1 MFLDL
6 TASWQC
12 DDCSCKMEVSS
23 IEKTIKSIQNEI
35 KLIQLAKLTMVQ
47 KIELLENQLIKND
60 KILHSNHF
68 INLSV
73 KYVLVELIG
82 YLFEPFKMEKRIE
95 LCREILKILDV
106 FEQGQTRARGLILFE
121 LQASIVIST
130 RFLLDSD
137 MISKE
142 MFKISMKEALNI
154 LEESDEILGWEDHNC
169 TFIPDA
175 RKSLMQMKLYYETL

>member
-1 MFLDL
+1 MFVDL

-12 DDCSCKMEVSS
+12 DGCTYKVEGSDV
-23 IEKTIKSIQNEI
+23 EKTIKSIQNEI
-35 KLIQLAKLTMVQ
+35 KLIQLAKITMVE
-47 KIELLENQLIKND
+47 KIELLENQLIKNY

-68 INLSV
+68 INLSI

-82 YLFEPFKMEKRIE
+82 YLFEPFKMERRIE

-106 FEQGQTRARGLILFE
+106 FEQGQTRARGLMLFE

-137 MISKE
+137 KMSKE
-142 MFKISMKEALNI
+142 MFKNSMKETLKI
-154 LEESDEILGWEDHNC
+154 LEESAEILEWEDFNC

>member
-12 DDCSCKMEVSS
+12 DGCSCNVEASYV
-23 IEKTIKSIQNEI
+23 EKTIKSIQNEI
-35 KLIQLAKLTMVQ
+35 RLIQFAKLTMVE
-47 KIELLENQLIKND
+47 KIELLENQLVKND
-60 KILHSNHF
+60 TMLHSNHF

-82 YLFEPFKMEKRIE
+82 YLFEPFKMERRIV

-130 RFLLDSD
+130 RFLLAPD

-142 MFKISMKEALNI
+142 MFKNTMKEALNI

-175 RKSLMQMKLYYETL
+175 RKSLIQMKL